1 MRYIIAILAV
11 WLFSGCADQGKKVKY
26 DGEAL
31 IEQKCAMCHNLKM
44 PPDTYEDEKAPP
56 MMAVVFHLKD
66 FMKITM
72 DDEKFSK
79 FIPFVQDYVIN
90 PNRDKSYCDKE
101 SLKTYGVMPSQ
112 KGNVTKDELEAIA
125 SYMYDFYD
133 QQKYVKQMQEK
144 AAFEAL
150 PKGEQLARKNGCFNC
165 HALNKSGVGPSFSQ
179 ISKRG
184 AEEIKDTIAN
194 GSQGKW
200 KGSHVMMPA
209 FQSRVTPEDLHT
221 LQMWIQT
228 CPNEEQGI
236 KPADHTKEMSETPWK
251 VKK

>member
-1 MRYIIAILAV
+1 
-11 WLFSGCADQGKKVKY
+11 
-26 DGEAL
+26 
-31 IEQKCAMCHNLKM
+31 M

-66 FMKITM
+66 FMKITV

-90 PNRDKSYCDKE
+90 PSRDKSYCDKE

-133 QQKYVKQMQEK
+133 QQKYLEQMQAK
-144 AAFEAL
+144 AAFDAL
-150 PKGEQLARKNGCFNC
+150 PKGEQIARKNGCFNC
-165 HALNKSGVGPSFSQ
+165 HTLNKKGVGPSFSE
-179 ISKRG
+179 ISKRD
-184 AEEIKDTIAN
+184 AKEIIDTISN
-194 GSQGKW
+194 GSHGKW
-200 KGSHVMMPA
+200 EGFHVMMPA
-209 FQSRVTPEDLHT
+209 FKIKLTQENIVT
-221 LQMWIQT
+221 LQKWIQ
-228 CPNEEQGI
+228 EEGKKEKTNKTAEI
-236 KPADHTKEMSETPWK
+236 PAQTPWK

>member
-1 MRYIIAILAV
+1 MRYFIAILVA
-11 WLFSGCADQGKKVKY
+11 WLFAGCANQGKKIKY
-26 DGEAL
+26 DGEIL
-31 IEQKCAMCHNLKM
+31 IEQKCAVCHNLKM
-44 PPDTYEDEKAPP
+44 PPNTYADEKAPP

-90 PNRDKSYCDKE
+90 PSRDKSYCDKE

-133 QQKYVKQMQEK
+133 QQKYLKQMQAK
-144 AAFEAL
+144 AVFDAL
-150 PKGEQLARKNGCFNC
+150 PKGERIARKNGCFNC
-165 HALNKSGVGPSFSQ
+165 HTLKKKGVGPSFSE
-179 ISKRG
+179 ISKRD
-184 AEEIKDTIAN
+184 AKEIIDTISN
-194 GSQGKW
+194 GSHGKW
-200 KGSHVMMPA
+200 AGFYVMMPA
-209 FQSRVTPEDLHT
+209 FKSKLTQENIVT
-221 LQMWIQT
+221 LQKWIQT
-228 CPNEEQGI
+228 DS
-236 KPADHTKEMSETPWK
+236 KKENTGKAVDMSTQTPWK